1 MPTLHKFAV
10 LVIGAALLFGLL
22 LPPEARE
29 GERTT
34 VVQPAAQ
41 GTEAVPAAAP
51 GGPTA
56 SAKPGGKPSAAP
68 STPPPPPQP
77 ASAQAAQAKAN
88 ELGQVPVIMYHRILA
103 KGGSEIDRTPDEL
116 RAELKRL
123 AEANYV
129 PVTAAEF
136 VQGRID
142 IPAGAHPVV
151 LTFDDGNPTQF
162 TLDAAGSPAPDT
174 AVAILMETQAKYP
187 SFRPV
192 ATFFVNK
199 DPFQLGEE
207 SNAGVTWLVQ
217 HGFEIANHTYTH
229 PNLAGMPG
237 SKVESEIAKA
247 EDVVKKTSGSPS
259 VTFAYPFGN
268 APRTKDKDNEFV
280 LKGDTWQFQGVFLA
294 GWNPSVSVF
303 SKEFDRSRISRIRS
317 EGKVKKDGCDK
328 FCSTAWLEWLDKNP
342 DKRYTSDGD
351 PSAVTAPSGSISQ
364 LASEFADRARVY

>member
-22 LPPEARE
+22 LPPDDD
-29 GERTT
+29 GDRTT
-34 VVQPAAQ
+34 VVKPAVQ
-41 GTEAVPAAAP
+41 GTEAVPAAVS

-56 SAKPGGKPSAAP
+56 SASPGGTPSAAP

-77 ASAQAAQAKAN
+77 AGAQAAQVKAN

-103 KGGSEIDRTPDEL
+103 KGGSEIDRTPGEL
-116 RAELKRL
+116 RAELERL
-123 AEANYV
+123 AKGNYV

-162 TLDAAGSPAPDT
+162 ALDAAGNPAPDT
-174 AVAILMETQAKYP
+174 AVAILMEMHAKYP
-187 SFRPV
+187 AFRPV

-207 SNAGVTWLVQ
+207 ANAGVSWLVQ
-217 HGFEIANHTYTH
+217 RGFEIANHTYTH
-229 PNLAGMPG
+229 PNLAGMPTA
-237 SKVESEIAKA
+237 KVESEIAKA
-247 EDVVKKTSGSPS
+247 EEVVKKVSGSPS

-268 APRTKDKDNEFV
+268 TPRTRAKDNAFV
-280 LKGDTWQFQGVFLA
+280 SKGDTWQFQGVFLA

-303 SKEFDRSRISRIRS
+303 SKEFDNTKISRIRS
-317 EGKVKKDGCDK
+317 EDKVKKDGCDK
-328 FCSTAWLEWLDKNP
+328 FCSTAWLETLDKNP
-342 DKRYTSDGD
+342 DNRYTSDGD
-351 PSAVTAPSGSISQ
+351 PAAVTAPSGSISQ
-364 LASEFADRARVY
+364 LAPQYADRARVY

>member
-1 MPTLHKFAV
+1 MPTLHKLAV

-22 LPPEARE
+22 LSPKDDKGEETAIVKPVAR
-29 GERTT
+29 GTAAPAGPADA
-34 VVQPAAQ
+34 PAA
-41 GTEAVPAAAP
+41 
-51 GGPTA
+51 TA
-56 SAKPGGKPSAAP
+56 SAKPTPTK

-116 RAELKRL
+116 RAELERL
-123 AEANYV
+123 AKGGYV

-162 TLDAAGSPAPDT
+162 TLDASGNPARDT
-174 AVAILMETQAKYP
+174 AVGIMMETNAKYP
-187 SFRPV
+187 AFRPV

-199 DPFQLGEE
+199 DPFQLGEQ
-207 SNAGVTWLVQ
+207 SNAGATWLVQ

-229 PNLAGMPG
+229 PNLAGMSKG
-237 SKVESEIAKA
+237 KVESEIAKA
-247 EDVVKKTSGSPS
+247 EEVVKKISGSPS

-268 APRTKDKDNEFV
+268 APRTKAKDNEFV
-280 LKGDTWQFQGVFLA
+280 VKGDTWSFQGVFLA

-303 SKEFDRSRISRIRS
+303 SKDFDRTKISRIRS
-317 EGKVKKDGCDK
+317 EDKVKKEGCDQ

-351 PSAVTAPSGSISQ
+351 PAVVTAPSGSIAQ
-364 LASEFADRARVY
+364 LAPEFADRARVY

>member
-22 LPPEARE
+22 LPPEDD
-29 GERTT
+29 GDRTT
-34 VVQPAAQ
+34 VVKPAVQ
-41 GTEAVPAAAP
+41 GTEAVPAAVS

-56 SAKPGGKPSAAP
+56 PASPGAKPTATP

-77 ASAQAAQAKAN
+77 ADPKAAQAKAN

-116 RAELKRL
+116 RKELERL
-123 AEANYV
+123 AKGNYV

-142 IPAGAHPVV
+142 IPAGTHPVV

-162 TLDAAGSPAPDT
+162 ALDAAGNPAPDT
-174 AVAILMETQAKYP
+174 AVAILKETSAKYP
-187 SFRPV
+187 AFRPV

-207 SNAGVTWLVQ
+207 ANAGVAWLTQ

-229 PNLAGMPG
+229 PNLAGMPTSKVKAEI
-237 SKVESEIAKA
+237 SKVEE
-247 EDVVKKTSGSPS
+247 VVKKIAGAPS

-268 APRTKDKDNEFV
+268 APRTRAKDNAFV
-280 LKGDTWQFQGVFLA
+280 SKGETWDFQGVFLA
-294 GWNPSVSVF
+294 GWRPSVSVF
-303 SKEFDRSRISRIRS
+303 SKEFDRTAISRVRS
-317 EGKVKKDGCDK
+317 EDKVKKDGCDQ
-328 FCSTAWLEWLDKNP
+328 FCSTAWLETLDKNP
-342 DKRYTSDGD
+342 DSRYTSDGD
-351 PSAVTAPSGSISQ
+351 PATVTAPSASISQ
-364 LASEFADRARVY
+364 LAPEYAAKARVY